1 MTTEKWESLSPSARL
16 EARFDDWMSAPGIQF
31 ANAEIERAYRERT
44 QLFKDTVLLRKGA
57 RVPIHLHAGFYPV
70 NYAGYTAEEVMKDFD
85 KLGKAFKKF
94 NADFMPDALAS
105 SLYTGSARIFES
117 LDLKLY
123 RWAGHGVPPT
133 APYQCVESEYMLAD
147 EYDLLIADP
156 TGYFIRYYLPRIFGS
171 LSPWQRISPLTDLTE
186 LPFMGANLASLGH
199 PDMQE
204 AFEKLLQAGKA
215 ALEWM
220 KAGGAI
226 NNATVSS
233 LGLAPFT
240 SGFTKAPFDTLG
252 DTLRGTRAIML
263 DKFRRPE
270 KVLAACERFVPIAVE
285 MCIRSSNNGRKP
297 AVTVPLHKGAD
308 GFMSDQDFK
317 KFYWPTLKATI
328 LGMVDAGVVPFLFV
342 EGSYNRRLDL
352 IADSDIPKGTTVW
365 MFDKTDMKEV
375 KKKLGGWA
383 CFGGNVPVS
392 LLAASK
398 PQDVSD
404 YVKRLIDDVAQDGG
418 FILSTGAVLDD
429 AKLENL
435 HAMIDTAKE
444 YGVYR

>member
-1 MTTEKWESLSPSARL
+1 MLTENWGQLSPSERL
-16 EARFDDWMSAPGIQF
+16 DARFGDWMSAPGIQF
-31 ANAEIERAYRERT
+31 VNAETEHAYKERT
-44 QLFKDTVLLRKGA
+44 QLFRDAVQLRKGA

-70 NYAGYTAEEVMKDFD
+70 NYAGYTAEEAMSDFD

-94 NADFMPDALAS
+94 NVDFMPDALAS
-105 SLYTGSARIFES
+105 ALYTGSGSVFEA

-133 APYQCVESEYMLAD
+133 APYQCVESEYMLTD

-171 LSPWQRISPLTDLTE
+171 LSSWQKMSPLTDLTE
-186 LPFMGANLASLGH
+186 LPFMGANLAPLGQ
-199 PDMQE
+199 PDVQE

-215 ALEWM
+215 ALAWM

-226 NNATVSS
+226 NNATVGS

-285 MCIRSSNNGRKP
+285 MGIRSSNNGRKP

-308 GFMSDQDFK
+308 GFMSENDFK

-328 LGMVDAGVVPFLFV
+328 LGMVEAGVVPFLFV

-352 IADSDIPKGTTVW
+352 IVDSDIPKGTTVW

-392 LLAASK
+392 LLAAGN
-398 PQDVSD
+398 PQQVAD

-429 AKLENL
+429 ARPENL

>member
-1 MTTEKWESLSPSARL
+1 MLNDNWAKLSPSDKL

-31 ANAEIERAYRERT
+31 ANDDVARAYQERA
-44 QLFKDTVLLRKGA
+44 QLFKDAVQLKKPQ
-57 RVPIHLHAGFYPV
+57 RVPIHTHAGFYPV
-70 NYAGYTAEEVMKDFD
+70 NYAGYTAQEVMNDYD

-94 NADFMPDALAS
+94 NADFRPDALAS
-105 SLYTGSARIFES
+105 ALYTGSAKIFEP

-123 RWAGHGVPPT
+123 RWAGHGVP
-133 APYQCVESEYMLAD
+133 ANSPYQCVEAEYMLAD

-156 TGYFIRYYLPRIFGS
+156 TGYFIRYYLPRIFGA
-171 LSPWQRISPLTDLTE
+171 LSPWQKLSPLTDLTE
-186 LPFMGANLASLGH
+186 LPFMGANLVAFGS
-199 PDMQE
+199 PDVQQSFEELLE
-204 AFEKLLQAGKA
+204 AGRA

-226 NNATVSS
+226 NAASVAS
-233 LGLAPFT
+233 LGLAPLT
-240 SGFTKAPFDTLG
+240 AGFSKAPFDTLG

-263 DKFRRPE
+263 DKFRRPD
-270 KVLAACERFVPIAVE
+270 KVLAACERLVPIAVE
-285 MCIRSSNNGRKP
+285 VGVRSSDTSRKP

-308 GFMSDQDFK
+308 GFMSDADFK

-328 LGMVDAGVVPFLFV
+328 LGMVHEGVVPFLFV
-342 EGSYNRRLDL
+342 EGSYNQRLDL

-365 MFDKTDMKEV
+365 MFDKSDMKEV

-392 LLAASK
+392 MLAASK
-398 PQDVSD
+398 PDEVAD
-404 YVKRLIDDVAQDGG
+404 YCKRLIDDVAQDGG

-429 AKLENL
+429 ATPENL
-435 HAMIDTAKE
+435 HAMIETART
-444 YGVYR
+444 YGVYK